1 MRPCPVGSVL
11 FSPMVDG
18 LGCPKTFQRRKTFA
32 PQLGRVVMALFRD
45 EPSVVMVRVAVL
57 GEIRCLQ
64 TFSTFGCM
72 EE

>member
-1 MRPCPVGSVL
+1 
-11 FSPMVDG
+11 
-18 LGCPKTFQRRKTFA
+18 
-32 PQLGRVVMALFRD
+32 MALSRD
-45 EPSVVMVRVAVL
+45 EPSVATVRVAVL